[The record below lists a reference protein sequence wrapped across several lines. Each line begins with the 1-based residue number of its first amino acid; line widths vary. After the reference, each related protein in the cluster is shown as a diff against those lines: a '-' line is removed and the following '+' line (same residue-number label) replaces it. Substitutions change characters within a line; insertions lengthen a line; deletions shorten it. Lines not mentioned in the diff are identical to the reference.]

1 MRSVRNSVLMKLALL
16 VLFSVCQANA
26 QFTVFEGKFTLQ
38 QETRW
43 GQAVLPAGD
52 YLVSLPT
59 AGADIV
65 ATVRDARSKR
75 TVAWVAL
82 PSRGDINAGSSAL
95 LVATRGTQ
103 QVIYSFRVAELG
115 VVFVSDPALAHAE
128 RVGEAQKPQL
138 VPVVVAKK

>member
-1 MRSVRNSVLMKLALL
+1 MRSVRNSVSMKLALL
-16 VLFSVCQANA
+16 ILFSVCQANA

-43 GQAVLPAGD
+43 GQAVLPAGH

-59 AGADIV
+59 MGADVV
-65 ATVRDARSKR
+65 AMVRDARSR
-75 TVAWVAL
+75 RIVARVAL
-82 PSRGDINAGSSAL
+82 PSRDEVNAGSSAL

-115 VVFVSDPALAHAE
+115 VVFITDPALASAG
-128 RVGEAQKPQL
+128 RVGEAHKPQS

>member
-1 MRSVRNSVLMKLALL
+1 MRSIRNSVSMKLALL

-59 AGADIV
+59 SGGDIV

-128 RVGEAQKPQL
+128 RVGEAHKPQS

>member
-1 MRSVRNSVLMKLALL
+1 MRSVRNSISTKLALL

-38 QETRW
+38 HETRW
-43 GQAVLPAGD
+43 GRAVLPAGD

-59 AGADIV
+59 MGADVV
-65 ATVRDARSKR
+65 AKVRDARSGR
-75 TVAWVAL
+75 TVARVAL
-82 PSRGDINAGSSAL
+82 PSRGGITAGGSAL

-115 VVFVSDPALAHAE
+115 VTFISDPDLARAGG
-128 RVGEAQKPQL
+128 VGEAHKSQA

>member
-1 MRSVRNSVLMKLALL
+1 MKSVRNSVPMKLALL

-59 AGADIV
+59 MGGDVV
-65 ATVRDARSKR
+65 AMVQDARSRR
-75 TVAWVAL
+75 TVARVAL

-95 LVATRGTQ
+95 LVGTRGTQ

-115 VVFVSDPALAHAE
+115 VVFVSDPALARAE
-128 RVGEAQKPQL
+128 RVGEAHKPQL

>member
-1 MRSVRNSVLMKLALL
+1 MTLALL

-26 QFTVFEGKFTLQ
+26 QSTAFEGKFTLQ

-52 YLVSLPT
+52 YLLSMT
-59 AGADIV
+59 AMGSPAMV
-65 ATVRDARSKR
+65 VVREARSGKN
-75 TVAWVAL
+75 VAMVAL
-82 PSRGDINAGSSAL
+82 PLKDASTTGRTAL

-103 QVIYSFRVAELG
+103 QVIYSFRVADLG

-128 RVGEAQKPQL
+128 RVVEAHKTQL